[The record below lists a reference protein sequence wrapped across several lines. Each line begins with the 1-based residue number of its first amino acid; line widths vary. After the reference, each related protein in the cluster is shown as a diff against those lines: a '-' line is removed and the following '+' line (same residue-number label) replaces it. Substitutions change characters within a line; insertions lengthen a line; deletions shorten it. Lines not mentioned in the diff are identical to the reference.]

1 MNQKYDWD
9 GVWKVWVDDTID
21 ILRAWWSSTFNVG
34 ACEMSVHVKCELGG
48 WQ

>member
-21 ILRAWWSSTFNVG
+21 ILRAWWSGTFNVG